1 MTNITN
7 PFKDEGTVQKVGGN
21 EPFLLS
27 DRSSVWFVQTGKVD
41 VFSVDME
48 DGEPVGPRMHLFRAE
63 AGEILLGLGPSKSA
77 VGLLAVAGMG
87 TTLTTVAR
95 SRLLEPARDPVH
107 ASAIATCIE
116 KWATELLSGIA
127 RGSLPPSGGKE
138 LVPGKEVEVDERQS
152 VSAHSGVL
160 WIIYSEGR
168 LRPFGR
174 KDFPV
179 IRQDRFF
186 PLCDRTWLASAGK
199 GVVRTVDTATFL
211 AEDTNLIGLDTFHQ
225 QAMECIGPDRRQSE
239 QHHQKRM
246 EATAEVNRAALESVY
261 AQLAA
266 TIDQKV
272 ESYEEPTDD
281 SLLAACRMV
290 GRAADIEIRPHP
302 DSKRGV
308 QQKDPLANI
317 AKASRMRIRRVLL
330 KDRWWCRDGGPLL
343 GFLEEG
349 TRPVAILPTKPG
361 RYELWDPV
369 EETREPVTSALAAS
383 LNPSAYVFYR
393 TLPDRALSGR
403 DVIRFVL
410 PRCRGDIIRIALMGI
425 AAGLLGLVAPIVT
438 GVLFDTVIPDADLS
452 QLLAL
457 AIAMTVSATAMA
469 LFHIVQGL
477 SILRIEGKMDW
488 LLEAAIWDRLLNM
501 PLPFFRKYTSG
512 DLAMRAMGI
521 VIIRRTLAGAVVST
535 VLGSLFS
542 IFSVVL
548 LFYYSWRLAILAT
561 AILLVSALA
570 SAASAYLQY
579 RYQRPLFDLQG
590 EIQGMVLQFISGIAK
605 LRVSG
610 AESRAL
616 SSWAGMFADQKRL
629 AYKSR
634 KVAAGFSV
642 FTGVVP
648 ILSAMAIYGY
658 FAFSGSAGM
667 RDLTTGSF
675 LTFTTAFTNVLMG
688 GITMITSLLPVLMAI
703 PIAERLKPILTALP
717 EVDPSKAQPSE
728 LVGHVEASNISFRYT
743 EDGPM
748 ILKGLSFSTK
758 PGEFVAIVGPS
769 GSGKSTLFRLLLGFE
784 SLDAGSIYYDNQ
796 DIMGVDIQAVR
807 SQVGV
812 VLQNSTLRPGSIL
825 DNIIGASLLTID
837 DAWEAARMCGLSEDI
852 EAMPMGMHTMVS
864 EGGGGLSGG
873 QKQRILIA
881 RAVVHRPRILFF
893 DEATSALDNRT
904 QAIVS
909 KSLEGLKATRI
920 VIAHR
925 LSTIINA
932 DRIFVLV
939 NGGIEQTGTY
949 DELINQ
955 PGLFADLAKRQ
966 VI

>member
-7 PFKDEGTVQKVGGN
+7 PFEEAGTPQKVGGN

-27 DRSSVWFVQTGKVD
+27 DSNRVWFVQAGKVD
-41 VFSVDME
+41 VFSVDLE
-48 DGEPVGPRMHLFRAE
+48 DGKAVGPRMHLFRAE
-63 AGEILLGLGPSKSA
+63 AGEILLGLDHSKSA

-87 TTLTTVAR
+87 TSLTTVAR
-95 SRLLEPARDPVH
+95 SRLLESARDPVH
-107 ASAIATCIE
+107 ADAIATCIE
-116 KWATELLSGIA
+116 KWAAGLLSGIA
-127 RGSLPPSGGKE
+127 RGSLPPSESKE
-138 LVPGKEVEVDERQS
+138 LVPGKEVEVAGGRS

-160 WIIYSEGR
+160 WIIHSEGR
-168 LRPFGR
+168 LRLFGR
-174 KDFPV
+174 EDFPL
-179 IRQDRFF
+179 IRQDHFF
-186 PLCDRTWLASAGK
+186 PLCNRTWLVSAGK
-199 GVVRTVDTATFL
+199 VAVRTVDTATFL
-211 AEDTNLIGLDTFHQ
+211 AEDINLIGLDTFHQ
-225 QAMECIGPDRRQSE
+225 QAMEYIGPDRRQSE
-239 QHHQKRM
+239 QHDQKRM
-246 EATAEVNRAALESVY
+246 QATAEVNRAAFESVY

-266 TIDQKV
+266 AIGQKA

-281 SLLAACRMV
+281 PLLAACRMV
-290 GRAADIEIRPHP
+290 GRAQDIEIRPHP

-308 QQKDPLANI
+308 KQKDPLANI
-317 AKASRMRIRRVLL
+317 AKASRMRIRRVRL
-330 KDRWWCRDGGPLL
+330 KDRWWSRDAGPLL

-349 TRPVAILPTKPG
+349 AQPVAILPTKPG
-361 RYELWDPV
+361 RYELWDPI

-383 LNPSAYVFYR
+383 LNSSAYVFYR

-403 DVIRFVL
+403 EVIRFGISK
-410 PRCRGDIIRIALMGI
+410 CRSDILRIVLMGV

-438 GVLFDTVIPDADLS
+438 GVLFDTVIPGADLS

-457 AIAMTVSATAMA
+457 ALAMTVSATAVA
-469 LFHIVQGL
+469 FFHIVRGL
-477 SILRIEGKMDW
+477 SILRIEGKMEW
-488 LLEAAIWDRLLNM
+488 QLEAAIWDRLLNL

-512 DLAMRAMGI
+512 DLAMRSMG
-521 VIIRRTLAGAVVST
+521 VSIIRRTLSGAVVST

-542 IFSVVL
+542 IFSIVL
-548 LFYYSWRLAILAT
+548 LFYCSWRLAILAT
-561 AILLVSALA
+561 AILLVIALA
-570 SAASAYLQY
+570 SPVSAYVQY
-579 RYQRPLFDLQG
+579 RYQRSLFDLQG
-590 EIQGMVLQFISGIAK
+590 KIQGMVLQFISGIAK

-610 AESRAL
+610 AEPRAL

-648 ILSAMAIYGY
+648 IVSSMAIYGC

-667 RDLTTGSF
+667 QDLTTGRF
-675 LTFTTAFTNVLMG
+675 LMFTTAFTNVLMG
-688 GITMITSLLPVLMAI
+688 GITMITSLFSVLMTI
-703 PIAERLKPILTALP
+703 PIAERLKPILSALP
-717 EVDPSKAQPSE
+717 EVDSSKAQPGE
-728 LVGHVEASNISFRYT
+728 LGGRVEASHISFSYAK
-743 EDGPM
+743 DGPM
-748 ILKGLSFSTK
+748 ILKDLSFSTK

-784 SLDAGSIYYDNQ
+784 SPDAGSIYYDDQ
-796 DIMGVDIQAVR
+796 DIVGIDIQAVR
-807 SQVGV
+807 KQVGV

-825 DNIIGASLLTID
+825 NNIIGTSLLTID
-837 DAWEAARMCGLSEDI
+837 DAWEAARMCGLAEDI
-852 EAMPMGMHTMVS
+852 EAMPMGMHTLVS

-881 RAVVHRPRILFF
+881 RAVVHRPRVLFF

-925 LSTIINA
+925 LSTISNA

-939 NGGIEQTGTY
+939 NGGIKQTGPY
-949 DELINQ
+949 EELINR